1 MKKVL
6 GMGNALVDML
16 IRIEN
21 DHQLE
26 KFQLPKGSM
35 QLVNGE
41 TSRMIRKDC
50 AGIPSELAA
59 GGSAANT
66 IHGLA
71 SLGVRTAFIGK
82 VGDDEMGRFF
92 AEDFKKAGCD
102 PKLLIGKTDTGV
114 ATTFIT
120 PDSERTFAT
129 YLGSAAELTPD
140 DLSEEMF
147 KGYEVFHIEGYLVQN
162 HALIRRAVEL
172 AKSSGCTVSLDLA
185 SYNVVEANLDF
196 LTSLIGHGI
205 DIVFANEEEIKAFTG
220 HEPELG
226 LEKLSGMAGIAVV
239 KVGSKGAMVKRGIE
253 KVHVPAYQATVIDT
267 TGAGDLFASGFLYGF
282 VHGLS
287 LAKSAEYGALLA
299 STVISTM
306 GARIAE
312 PEWNRLKEV
321 IGR

>member
-1 MKKVL
+1 
-6 GMGNALVDML
+6 
-16 IRIEN
+16 
-21 DHQLE
+21 
-26 KFQLPKGSM
+26 SM

-226 LEKLSGMAGIAVV
+226 LEKLSGMAGVAVV
-239 KVGSKGAMVKRGIE
+239 KVGSKGAMVKRGVE

>member
-16 IRIEN
+16 IRIDN

-239 KVGSKGAMVKRGIE
+239 KVGSKGAMVKRGVE
-253 KVHVPAYQATVIDT
+253 RVHVPAYQATVIDT

>member
-6 GMGNALVDML
+6 VMGNALVDML
-16 IRIEN
+16 IRIDN

-239 KVGSKGAMVKRGIE
+239 KVGSKGAMVKRGVE

>member
-1 MKKVL
+1 
-6 GMGNALVDML
+6 MGNALVDML

-172 AKSSGCTVSLDLA
+172 AKSSGCIVSLDLA

-239 KVGSKGAMVKRGIE
+239 KVGSKGAMVKRGVE